1 MGVSTL
7 VPCVPT
13 QIRELEPVLCHAGLT
28 SQLIWTSSS
37 NAHPSAFSVDD
48 IQHRR
53 GTQPYSSSKY
63 ACDLLSLA
71 LNTHY
76 NKQVGHTPLT
86 CTPFCGLSYL
96 RDRFCFISGFQG
108 LYSSVTCPGFV
119 MTSLTYGILPFF
131 PPFLW
136 TLLMPLF
143 WLVSAKIKGFSIKW
157 IIWSNELALFDHFSL
172 TITDK
177 NFNQHFHV
185 DTLQWSW
192 GLGW

>member
-1 MGVSTL
+1 M
-7 VPCVPT
+7 VPCLLT

-76 NKQVGHTPLT
+76 NKQVGNPLLARPFVASRIYEIGSASSLGSRG
-86 CTPFCGLSYL
+86 CTH
-96 RDRFCFISGFQG
+96 
-108 LYSSVTCPGFV
+108 
-119 MTSLTYGILPFF
+119 
-131 PPFLW
+131 
-136 TLLMPLF
+136 LLLV
-143 WLVSAKIKGFSIKW
+143 LVS
-157 IIWSNELALFDHFSL
+157 
-172 TITDK
+172 
-177 NFNQHFHV
+177 
-185 DTLQWSW
+185 
-192 GLGW
+192 